1 VCACP
6 DTIIA
11 PGPSSELGC
20 EDPRVVYD
28 AKTKTYYMFYTAVTN
43 GTMPSDLGNVKAM
56 LSLAINSRNPYAGVL
71 HLAFLVSPRL
81 SPCAQRTWWILAS

>member
-1 VCACP
+1 VIV

-28 AKTKTYYMFYTAVTN
+28 WKTKTYYMFYTAVTN
-43 GTMPSDLGNVKAM
+43 GTMPSDLGDVKAM
-56 LSLAINSRNPYAGVL
+56 LSLAVNSGNPY
-71 HLAFLVSPRL
+71 
-81 SPCAQRTWWILAS
+81 